1 MENEKNQKLFVS
13 DPVYSKEG
21 ISGFVSFTLQGEIVP
36 EPLSR
41 RYSDFE
47 TLHKKLI
54 ENWPGVFIP
63 NLKQIKAIAK
73 KEKDREIVGMNLENM
88 NIFLKQIS
96 NIDYLCNSAEMELF
110 LQNIPNVSTTL
121 ALIKKD
127 AYEELLKKY
136 QKIFTDYDDKNFDY
150 LTATREQDEYLQKLK
165 HNYSILENLID
176 FIVEEKKKFNEFQ
189 KNLDGLNFNLC
200 KNISKIKKKLVN
212 PFEKL
217 YEIISKEYFDKGAMK
232 EAIESRQSLK
242 DSYDKLT
249 KNFCSVNIQLN
260 DLQEGKIDMKNLFSF
275 KGKENKISKYL
286 EKKEK
291 LEKEI
296 ENLGQVIKI
305 SLFNM
310 QNQIKDFENGS
321 ITTLNNISNENNVDN
336 FSKSSPKKQDNNLI
350 NDNKKFKP
358 EETNLNKTI
367 EELNNT
373 IAQLNNKI
381 SSLNIQ
387 KTKYENKIKVLTDEN
402 SNLSK
407 KYKSLEEKNIVGSIK
422 GGNEQKDELLFS
434 LMKKIESKDNEIN
447 KLKTAIPFELKEGEE
462 LLTVIFVS
470 NDQKIHYSF
479 ICKNTEIFS
488 LVEKRLY
495 EVYPEFEESE
505 NYFLVHGNKIKKTKS
520 LEENKIKNSD
530 VIMVNSME
538 EE

>member
-200 KNISKIKKKLVN
+200 KNISKIKKN
-212 PFEKL
+212 
-217 YEIISKEYFDKGAMK
+217 
-232 EAIESRQSLK
+232 
-242 DSYDKLT
+242 
-249 KNFCSVNIQLN
+249 
-260 DLQEGKIDMKNLFSF
+260 
-275 KGKENKISKYL
+275 
-286 EKKEK
+286 
-291 LEKEI
+291 
-296 ENLGQVIKI
+296 
-305 SLFNM
+305 
-310 QNQIKDFENGS
+310 
-321 ITTLNNISNENNVDN
+321 
-336 FSKSSPKKQDNNLI
+336 
-350 NDNKKFKP
+350 
-358 EETNLNKTI
+358 
-367 EELNNT
+367 
-373 IAQLNNKI
+373 
-381 SSLNIQ
+381 
-387 KTKYENKIKVLTDEN
+387 
-402 SNLSK
+402 
-407 KYKSLEEKNIVGSIK
+407 
-422 GGNEQKDELLFS
+422 
-434 LMKKIESKDNEIN
+434 
-447 KLKTAIPFELKEGEE
+447 
-462 LLTVIFVS
+462 
-470 NDQKIHYSF
+470 
-479 ICKNTEIFS
+479 
-488 LVEKRLY
+488 
-495 EVYPEFEESE
+495 
-505 NYFLVHGNKIKKTKS
+505 
-520 LEENKIKNSD
+520 
-530 VIMVNSME
+530 
-538 EE
+538 